1 MGGSGRERDAVYEID
16 HVVLAVSDL
25 DEAGERLRR
34 EHGLASV
41 AGGVHEQWGTGNRI
55 VPLGDDYLE
64 LLAVLDPEVGRS
76 SAPGRALLEAT
87 SDGHD
92 RWLSVCL
99 RVDDIEATA
108 ARVGLSVQPGSRLT
122 PEGSRLRWRGAGFDD
137 DSRDPWLPFFI
148 AWDGPAELHPGR
160 APIRHDVDV
169 SGIASVEIAGDAR
182 RLRDWLGPGGDALPI
197 GVFDADPGVRSV
209 ELATTSGPPL
219 RL

>member
-1 MGGSGRERDAVYEID
+1 MEGFGAGRDAVYEID

-122 PEGSRLRWRGAGFDD
+122 PEGPGSAGEAPASTTTLEIHGCPSSSPGTARPSCIPVVARSAMTSR
-137 DSRDPWLPFFI
+137 
-148 AWDGPAELHPGR
+148 
-160 APIRHDVDV
+160 
-169 SGIASVEIAGDAR
+169 
-182 RLRDWLGPGGDALPI
+182 
-197 GVFDADPGVRSV
+197 
-209 ELATTSGPPL
+209 
-219 RL
+219 